1 MAFDQ
6 LKDLPPNLQPFRI
19 PRKSH
24 APETEL
30 CTKWEVSTFKRLSI
44 EKIRYYRL
52 RMIALG
58 LYESTYD
65 RSSVQLIK
73 DGYHSI
79 QYFLNC
85 SCLLTLSLRTCKG
98 LLTDKLVE
106 NPKLQPCARHHS
118 RNRFDTSLMSNDVKA
133 WHVQKGRNL
142 MIHDAVN
149 AVSVMLMMIQQANM
163 MHDDTTI

>member
-1 MAFDQ
+1 MISRKKRQKCLVAYCRYPEHPRTMFF
-6 LKDLPPNLQPFRI
+6 QP
-19 PRKSH
+19 
-24 APETEL
+24 A
-30 CTKWEVSTFKRLSI
+30 
-44 EKIRYYRL
+44 
-52 RMIALG
+52 G